1 MRKKENYFS
10 FNPKD
15 KLFGFILKFIKTK
28 NIKSILDIGCANGYL
43 MGLIKNLPNVDII
56 KGIDSDNKFVDGKK
70 VLKGDITKIPFKDRM
85 FDLVI
90 AKDVIEHA
98 PDNIKAIKELIRVSK
113 KYIFISAPAP
123 FTDCAWGDYQHKRP
137 YTKTTLKHIAK
148 DFKLELIKLGSIKR
162 RWPFRII
169 AKLWMQPIDD
179 IAVYGFFEK

>member
-1 MRKKENYFS
+1 MLKDNYFS
-10 FNPKD
+10 FNPRD
-15 KLFGFILKFIKTK
+15 KLFNYIIKFIKTK
-28 NIKSILDIGCANGYL
+28 EIESILDVGCANGYL
-43 MGLIKNLPNVDII
+43 MSIIENLATVKMIR
-56 KGIDSDNKFVDGKK
+56 GIDSDKKFVDGKRI
-70 VLKGDITKIPFKDRM
+70 LDGNITKIPFKDNV

-90 AKDVIEHA
+90 AKDVIEHTS
-98 PDNIKAIKELIRVSK
+98 DNIRAIEEMIRVSK
-113 KYIFISAPAP
+113 KYIFLSAPAP

-148 DFKLELIKLGSIKR
+148 DFKLNPIEIGSTKR